1 MKPLRKAANLTRHI
15 RYFLLLIGLSS
26 VQLAAESKSINL
38 LFFHFESRSYDLVDR
53 EIPDSINAYI
63 QKYGPYLV
71 HPEALRIR
79 MLGDF
84 DFAVD
89 QLAQKK
95 IFQLL
100 DRFKDRIV
108 RKDEFKN
115 IDLTIRVHFI
125 LWDEALEYLQREAKN
140 PTYNVVQIG
149 PEFLGG
155 ISEYGNVIPLDPF
168 TRKDN
173 LNHEYARTC
182 LQTCRVGGNGPLL
195 AFPFWAS
202 MRTLFVRKD
211 MLEAVPE
218 INPDEAFS
226 SWPAF
231 ERTGRLFNGRIDSL
245 RKMGF
250 PNLKS
255 FWAINIRDKDMNTL
269 QNLTPVIYSHGGSI
283 LEKKFWWKEAAFDRQ
298 RALDGIRTYFKTAKS
313 VGSLE
318 ESSFGALLNNFHS
331 GHYAV
336 VLCGTWDYAY
346 WRGTNPDSSSLIAI
360 KLPPSDRENPA
371 TLLEGCNLVIL
382 KQAGA
387 ADYKLEYEL
396 LRYLSADPVIQNEYI
411 PSNARLSVFNS
422 AKDSI
427 SRPEYYAWLNKPGLT
442 RPFPNNKEMT
452 AIINALTQKYRLA
465 SILLNVKGAPEL
477 SDEFWGVIKNAIGA
491 TAGDLNKQIIPKTI
505 YYAFYS
511 KINILVILLLLCI
524 IGIVGQRL
532 IKRMNVLREE
542 KDRIESELAQRLR
555 MIQQDKGELERQ
567 QRETVEKL
575 RENQDTIKSLSIK
588 LKRTGEEYDRLRT
601 HSSLEQIEQV
611 SSQLLTLT
619 SKIKTL
625 ESELERTNESI
636 REKEEVV
643 SELENEIESLK
654 TPEIYIDF
662 QKMTIRHADGTEF
675 TLSSAAKQ
683 YKRDVFR
690 YLEFIARHRLKR
702 IHLLTFGSLD
712 LPFFRKALADGKV
725 REYKSGGK
733 FAKVKSGINRSFKIN
748 IKRDF
753 MIHDNLNIYVYY
765 KPSGSIYQVCSKE
778 KEMNIVLAPL
788 KPNDRPQVGTFSAYE
803 DFDYYALDPTILVR
817 SSIEESRQCF
827 EKARNIE
834 NVEEKM
840 DLLEEALF
848 LDPQNI
854 PCLLELLR
862 IKPFEYMEKAAWTEK
877 ELTEKA
883 ETLEAFLNLNL
894 FYDKKFTNMTRIKDN
909 YKELM
914 SWSYVNREKSDEL
927 ENVGIAAF
935 QKILEYERTLFSG
948 WLMEY
953 AKQRNRL
960 RTFSRTLDHLKDT
973 ARFFH
978 KCFDRT
984 ILHGLIV
991 EYAGKLDLFSE
1002 RSPVD
1007 ESDAFRAGF
1016 IKFLLER
1023 IGEDPGSLKDGGSL
1037 GTTLNFMEWLAGR
1050 KKVHPREMSRIVSV
1064 FCEESGLSPGQAK
1077 GLERFASGYLG

>member
-1 MKPLRKAANLTRHI
+1 VNPLKKADNPARRI
-15 RYFLLLIGLSS
+15 GVFLLLIGLSS
-26 VQLAAESKSINL
+26 VQLAAESKSIRL
-38 LFFHFESRSYDLVDR
+38 LFFHFESRSYQLDEHTL
-53 EIPDSINAYI
+53 PDSIETYI
-63 QKYGPYLV
+63 RKYGPWLTE
-71 HPEALRIR
+71 PESLKMR
-79 MLGDF
+79 MLGDL
-84 DFAVD
+84 DFAKD
-89 QLAQKK
+89 QLAQKR
-95 IFQLL
+95 IFGLL
-100 DRFKDRIV
+100 DRFKNRIFK
-108 RKDEFKN
+108 RDEFKN
-115 IDLTIRVHFI
+115 IDLTIKVHFI

-140 PTYNVVQIG
+140 PTYNIVQIG

-168 TRKDN
+168 IGKDN
-173 LNHEYARTC
+173 LTHEFARTC
-182 LQTCRVGGNGPLL
+182 LQTCRVGGKGPLL
-195 AFPFWAS
+195 AFPFWVS

-211 MLEAVPE
+211 MLAAVPE

-231 ERTGRLFNGRIDSL
+231 ERAGRLFNGRIDSL

-283 LEKKFWWKEAAFDRQ
+283 LEKRFWWKEAAFDRQ

-382 KQAGA
+382 KKAGA
-387 ADYKLEYEL
+387 VDYRLEYEL
-396 LRYLSADPVIQNEYI
+396 LRYLSTDPVIQNEYI

-427 SRPEYYAWLNKPGLT
+427 SRPEYYAWLNEPGLT

-477 SDEFWGVIKNAIGA
+477 SDEFWGVIKNAVGA
-491 TAGDLNKQIIPKTI
+491 TAGDLNRQIIPKTI

-524 IGIVGQRL
+524 IGIAGLRL
-532 IKRMNVLREE
+532 TKRMNVLRKE
-542 KDRIESELAQRLR
+542 KDRIESELAQRLQ
-555 MIQQDKGELERQ
+555 MIQQDKGELEQ
-567 QRETVEKL
+567 QQQETVEKL
-575 RENQDTIKSLSIK
+575 RENQDTIKSLSNK
-588 LKRTGEEYDRLRT
+588 LKQTGEEYDRLRT
-601 HSSLEQIEQV
+601 HSNLEQIEQV

-662 QKMTIRHADGTEF
+662 QKMTIRHGNGSEF

-683 YKRDVFR
+683 YKHDVFR
-690 YLEFIARHRLKR
+690 YLEFIARHQLKR
-702 IHLLTFGSLD
+702 IHLLTFGCLD

-725 REYKSGGK
+725 REYNYGGK

-753 MIHDNLNIYVYY
+753 IIHDDLNIYVYY
-765 KPSGSIYQVCSKE
+765 KPPKSIYQVCSKE
-778 KEMNIVLAPL
+778 NEIHLALAPL
-788 KPNDRPQVGTFSAYE
+788 TSKDRPQVATFSAYD

-827 EKARNIE
+827 EKARKVE
-834 NVEEKM
+834 NNEEKR

-854 PCLLELLR
+854 PCLIELLR
-862 IKPFEYMEKAAWTEK
+862 IRPFEYMEKAARTEK
-877 ELTEKA
+877 ELTEKV
-883 ETLEAFLNLNL
+883 ETLEVFMNLNL
-894 FYDKKFTNMTRIKDN
+894 FYDKKFTSMARIKEN

-927 ENVGIAAF
+927 ESVGIAAF
-935 QKILEYERTLFSG
+935 QKILEYERTLFDG

-953 AKQRNRL
+953 ANQRNRL
-960 RTFSRTLDHLKDT
+960 RAFSRSLDHLKNT

-991 EYAGKLDLFSE
+991 EYAGKMDLFSE

-1007 ESDAFRAGF
+1007 EPDAFRAGF

-1023 IGEDPGSLKDGGSL
+1023 IGEDPGSL
-1037 GTTLNFMEWLAGR
+1037 GTDR
-1050 KKVHPREMSRIVSV
+1050 
-1064 FCEESGLSPGQAK
+1064 PGVP
-1077 GLERFASGYLG
+1077 S